1 MADEEKKVTEAQKE
15 EPEVIAET
23 YYDDEDAAASEP
35 WEDEVKVSDKVFN
48 CVVGSVPV
56 DVLEHLNNGRKEFIK
71 AGIAMAESRLSKA
84 DDFMDK
90 AKKAHEGK

>member
-1 MADEEKKVTEAQKE
+1 MADEQQKVTEEEKE

-23 YYDDEDAAASEP
+23 YYDEEDAAASEP
-35 WEDEVKVSDKVFN
+35 WEDEVSMSDRVFN
-48 CVVGSVPV
+48 SVVGSVPY

-71 AGIAMAESRLSKA
+71 AGIAMAESRLTKA

-90 AKKAHEGK
+90 AKKAHETK